1 VTGGVS
7 ANNRLRTVFQE
18 VCARKG
24 MKVYF
29 PALSLCTDNA
39 AMIAAAGYAR
49 LIKGERSDLRLDVVP
64 NAPLGD

>member
-1 VTGGVS
+1 
-7 ANNRLRTVFQE
+7 
-18 VCARKG
+18 